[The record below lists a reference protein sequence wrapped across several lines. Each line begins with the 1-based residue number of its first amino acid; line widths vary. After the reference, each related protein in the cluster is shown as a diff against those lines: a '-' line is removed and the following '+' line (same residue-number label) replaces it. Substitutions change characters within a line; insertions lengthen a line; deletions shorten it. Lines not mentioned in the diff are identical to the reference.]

1 MNAPWERLH
10 RLWESGTPC
19 GLATVVSTFGSA
31 PRRPGSIMIC
41 APDGTVTGS
50 VSGGC
55 VEGAVYELAHQAVR
69 DGTAVLERYGVSDDD
84 AGAVGLTC
92 GGTIEVLV
100 ERVDRRSF
108 PELGVLLR
116 HLRSATPVAL
126 ATVVGSDPSRPGA
139 RRGAHLVCWADGTAG
154 STGCPALDGE
164 TAAAARRLLAQGR
177 SGTVRP
183 APVPPAPAGANG
195 MAGPDGAAGASG
207 ASGAD
212 AAALDG
218 GPRVFVNCLAP
229 PPRML
234 VYGAN
239 EFAAALVH
247 QGALLGFR
255 VTLCDARPVFTT
267 PERFPDADDVV
278 VAWPHRH
285 LAEQAAAGRLDERS
299 VVVSLTH
306 DPKFELPLLAAA
318 LRLDLAY
325 VGAMGSRRSV
335 ADRRAAL
342 RAAGLTDGQL
352 AGLSAPVGLDL
363 GGADPAETALAVA
376 AEILLLRRGGRGVRL
391 SETSGPI
398 HAGDRGRAGPDA
410 PEPDHPVLT
419 AAGSPAGFSRVA
431 R

>member
-41 APDGTVTGS
+41 APDGRVTGS

-55 VEGAVYELAHQAVR
+55 VEGAVYDLAHQAVR

-108 PELGVLLR
+108 PELGVLLG

-154 STGCPALDGE
+154 STGSPALDGE

-183 APVPPAPAGANG
+183 APVPPAP
-195 MAGPDGAAGASG
+195 DGAAR
-207 ASGAD
+207 
-212 AAALDG
+212 DG

-239 EFAAALVH
+239 EFAAALVR

-285 LAEQAAAGRLDERS
+285 LAEQSAAGRLDERS

-335 ADRRAAL
+335 EERRAAL

-419 AAGSPAGFSRVA
+419 AAGPPRPGGSRGS
-431 R
+431 